1 MTRSLDFDILIII
14 NKLLL
19 RGKANA
25 EGLFSLHLLQ
35 RNFCVFPSGIMEKEK
50 AVDQQ
55 MCYFSQNEW
64 RLIQILRTSVNLCEL
79 YCEAESFQSRRK
91 TL

>member
-14 NKLLL
+14 NKLLG
-19 RGKANA
+19 GKANA
-25 EGLFSLHLLQ
+25 EGLFSAVNAKK
-35 RNFCVFPSGIMEKEK
+35 NFCVFPSGIMEKEK

-55 MCYFSQNEW
+55 MCYFSQNKW